1 MNTSNKNPDQPSN
14 AMSTSRSLNNNNRNC
29 RVCFDELDAA
39 ANNCPRHGSVQPS
52 NRQRRNARRAAAYR
66 NQNAMPLP
74 VPVIPVS
81 RPRTASSLKL
91 PGNQV
96 WVTRKASEWAPKTV
110 ETNDAIPLKTILNGI
125 PEITEETKIFRL
137 LIGFVAV
144 STGTFGIVDGVTGDV
159 IPDPPV
165 VGRLGFQK
173 NTYRCRDVNLEGK
186 TPSQLDGR
194 AIVWC
199 LDSNKRD
206 AKRVMLANYWLA
218 ISKPAPLTPP
228 EDFLVETDD

>member
-1 MNTSNKNPDQPSN
+1 MNTLSKNPDQPSN
-14 AMSTSRSLNNNNRNC
+14 AMSTSRSSNNRNC
-29 RVCFDELDAA
+29 QVCFDELDAA
-39 ANNCPRHGSVQPS
+39 VNHCPRHGRNQPTR
-52 NRQRRNARRAAAYR
+52 RQQRNARRAAAFR
-66 NQNAMPLP
+66 NQNAMTRP
-74 VPVIPVS
+74 VPVVPVS
-81 RPRTASSLKL
+81 RPKNSVSLKL

-96 WVTRKASEWAPKTV
+96 WVTRKASEWAAKTV
-110 ETNDAIPLKTILNGI
+110 DTNDAIPLKTIFDGI
-125 PEITEETKIFRL
+125 PEITEETKIYRL

-144 STGTFGIVDGVTGDV
+144 SNGTFGIVDGVTGDV

-173 NTYRCRDVNLEGK
+173 NTYRCRDFNLEGK

-206 AKRVMLANYWLA
+206 AKRVMLANYWFA
-218 ISKPAPLTPP
+218 ISKPAPLMPP
-228 EDFLVETDD
+228 EDFLVESDN